1 MAQTGFLVPEW
12 YVVEA
17 PSEADMNVAS
27 IIWGFSLACACF
39 TSVKA
44 TRQTWYSWKRTKAFN
59 AYIIMIWAEWIACVV
74 ISVIS
79 WLFLKGVIPIS
90 FWFAFF
96 LLCLWVIQIQCIMQI
111 IINRIALLMH
121 RQEKARKL
129 KWGVFAVM
137 FAINISVFCIWIPA
151 RLQIS
156 QTYINVNNIWDR
168 CEKAIIAVV
177 DMGLNFY
184 FIHLIRAKL
193 ISNGLTKYNAL
204 FRYNLGMIAISLAL
218 DIILIGVMSL
228 PNSVVYVQFHPL
240 IYLVKLHIEMNI
252 ADMIARVV
260 RASNPHQTGSYD
272 KSNSNN
278 RYGGAGGASHKM
290 TARVTTRTGNGNN
303 SRLNGG
309 HGGTHVGFEEESEA
323 DIPTDGIKRTIETQ
337 VVREPKV
344 VDDDNQ
350 SESSSTRE
358 LQKHFAI
365 V

>member
-17 PSEADMNVAS
+17 PSDADMNVAS

-39 TSVKA
+39 TFVKA
-44 TRQTWYSWKRTKAFN
+44 TRQTWYSWKRTRAIN
-59 AYIIMIWAEWIACVV
+59 AYIIMIWAEWVACVV
-74 ISVIS
+74 ISVVS
-79 WLFLKGVIPIS
+79 WLFLRGVIPIS
-90 FWFAFF
+90 FWFVFF
-96 LLCLWVIQIQCIMQI
+96 LLCLWVVQIQCIMQV
-111 IINRIALLMH
+111 IINRIALLMV
-121 RQEKARKL
+121 RQQKARRL
-129 KWGVFAVM
+129 KWSVFALM
-137 FAINISVFCIWIPA
+137 LAINISVFCIWIPA

-156 QTYINVNNIWDR
+156 QTYISVNNVWDR

-193 ISNGLTKYNAL
+193 IANGLTKYNVL
-204 FRYNLGMIAISLAL
+204 FRFNLAMIAISLAL

-228 PNSVVYVQFHPL
+228 PNSVVYIQFHPL

-278 RYGGAGGASHKM
+278 RYGGTTQKM
-290 TARVTTRTGNGNN
+290 TTMVHTRTGNGNGKYN
-303 SRLNGG
+303 NNT
-309 HGGTHVGFEEESEA
+309 HGSHVGFAEDSDGDVPSA
-323 DIPTDGIKRTIETQ
+323 GIKRTIETQ
-337 VVREPKV
+337 VVREPKAE
-344 VDDDNQ
+344 DDDNQ
-350 SESSSTRE
+350 SESNSTRE